1 MTSSDLNVDTDTEV
15 TLRNNNEGIKKVI
28 TSESDEASDKEV
40 IITKLS
46 DTSDDNMKN
55 LFPEKEKSCTDCKK

>member
-15 TLRNNNEGIKKVI
+15 TLRNNNEGVKKVI

-40 IITKLS
+40 IIIKLS
-46 DTSDDNMKN
+46 DNDNMKN
-55 LFPEKEKSCTDCKK
+55 LSPEKEKSCTDCKK